1 MLVPECLLWRLRRSA
16 LRRCCSWRM
25 PCPAWET
32 RPVPTSPSRSK
43 VWCRLWCEVPT
54 AIVVPGSGR
63 CRVVAYTPKR
73 ALYLRYMALTELC
86 CNLPPSV
93 SKPISTSPTWATTSL
108 GMLWFVWGSP
118 WAGSL
123 DGPDTST
130 FHVVSGVLLTFR
142 RATLRNTSSR
152 DCSTGVSSLSVGLS
166 PADAGGTALRIRRT
180 AASQTWRLMNATSLR
195 LMGDP
200 RSRIRVSRSES
211 SRPAHGATCSRV
223 VMALSSASE
232 GSMTEVGPP
241 PKRTFSK
248 LGPLSVGSPMHDW
261 AEASPAHCS
270 SCLCFVGVSP
280 PDGWALE
287 ERQDV
292 RARGP
297 GTHLRPGL
305 LGLALANGA
314 GARRAQWWPSLILSR
329 TEGTGCCTA
338 AFPT

>member
-1 MLVPECLLWRLRRSA
+1 MWSANRDSCSRL
-16 LRRCCSWRM
+16 
-25 PCPAWET
+25 
-32 RPVPTSPSRSK
+32 
-43 VWCRLWCEVPT
+43 
-54 AIVVPGSGR
+54 GSLSCGGS
-63 CRVVAYTPKR
+63 TPKR
-73 ALYLRYMALTELC
+73 SLYLRYMALTELC

-180 AASQTWRLMNATSLR
+180 AASQTWRLMNPTSLR

-211 SRPAHGATCSRV
+211 SRPAHWATCSRV

-241 PKRTFSK
+241 PQSA
-248 LGPLSVGSPMHDW
+248 PS
-261 AEASPAHCS
+261 AS
-270 SCLCFVGVSP
+270 
-280 PDGWALE
+280 
-287 ERQDV
+287 
-292 RARGP
+292 
-297 GTHLRPGL
+297 
-305 LGLALANGA
+305 LALSA
-314 GARRAQWWPSLILSR
+314 
-329 TEGTGCCTA
+329 
-338 AFPT
+338 